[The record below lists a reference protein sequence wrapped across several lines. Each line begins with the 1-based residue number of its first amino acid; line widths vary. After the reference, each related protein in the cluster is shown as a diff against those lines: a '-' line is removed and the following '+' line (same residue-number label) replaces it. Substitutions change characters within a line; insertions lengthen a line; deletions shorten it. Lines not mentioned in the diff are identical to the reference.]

1 MIAHEGDAAA
11 DGTYAAHFG
20 KTGNVLP
27 PPPPGTFEAHFAR
40 DGTVLPPPDE
50 DLYEGSDG
58 SEGDSG
64 SVGDEGPVGRAPPRD
79 RHRQPGA
86 PPPVG
91 KGFYRWLAYD
101 VISGNVPRRELSENQ
116 GLPGYAAGEGDG
128 LYGANCSGNKRSKYE
143 VPLGRKV
150 LGAGR
155 AARKS
160 TARTARR
167 SLASV
172 GRVGT
177 AFFTKIGLMH
187 QSRQSTTQEEDNEDE
202 DDDYVVDDEDD
213 DATRQRAPSLSET
226 MAHLHVKHS
235 EGKLTSDERATAE
248 SEAIMRHGRRS
259 SAPRL

>member
-1 MIAHEGDAAA
+1 M
-11 DGTYAAHFG
+11 
-20 KTGNVLP
+20 
-27 PPPPGTFEAHFAR
+27 
-40 DGTVLPPPDE
+40 
-50 DLYEGSDG
+50 
-58 SEGDSG
+58 
-64 SVGDEGPVGRAPPRD
+64 
-79 RHRQPGA
+79 
-86 PPPVG
+86 
-91 KGFYRWLAYD
+91 
-101 VISGNVPRRELSENQ
+101 
-116 GLPGYAAGEGDG
+116 
-128 LYGANCSGNKRSKYE
+128 RSKYE
-143 VPLGRKV
+143 VPLGRK
-150 LGAGR
+150 LAGAGR

-187 QSRQSTTQEEDNEDE
+187 QSRQSTTQEDNEDE
-202 DDDYVVDDEDD
+202 DDDYVEVEDD